1 MKNAQIKVQE
11 SNETWRFGRDP
22 VDILQHLWPHKFEK
36 MTCADPTKNTPA
48 IPIIF
53 NQLDNW
59 QYDKNAGFVQRSET
73 LFSMV
78 LVIIAIELVVAHFR
92 STPSSITLLW
102 PLRQPLDALA
112 NFLEYWVGTMC
123 ELVHLQ
129 FGIPFPVEQR
139 WVFAFYT
146 DAYKKTVDHHGTQ
159 NVNGVTRTVVLSY
172 IVRRMKWDKSW
183 QGEVLEP
190 YVHVQS
196 LTRAT
201 DRHYVFI
208 EDLAEGIDIPPKC
221 HSLAKTLNM
230 PATQMKSQGTDSIV
244 RKQLTIVKLMRWLE
258 DKDPRTKRRRNA
270 NPHYRYLNPLIPALD
285 SHVLNGVTRTVV
297 LSYIVRRMKWDKSWQ
312 GEVLEPY
319 VHVQSLTR
327 ATDRHYVFIEDLAE
341 GIDIP
346 PKCHSLAKTLNMPAT
361 QMKSQGTDSIVR
373 KQLTI
378 VKLMRWL
385 EDKDPRTKRR
395 RNANPHYRYLNPLIP
410 ALDSHVFR
418 QAMYDAQGQGE
429 VIAQK
434 ITETI
439 IARFCQEAR
448 DLYSR
453 HEEWWPSSAITRNP
467 VPASTLFGSD
477 KSFQALATSNKPDFK
492 KAWTTLLDAA
502 EHLPD
507 DKNNQRLATKR
518 DRSRTDLL
526 LLRTFSMDIIERQPH
541 L

>member
-11 SNETWRFGRDP
+11 SNETWRFGREP
-22 VDILQHLWPHKFEK
+22 VDILQHLWPDKFEK

-59 QYDKNAGFVQRSET
+59 QYDKNIVQRSET

-78 LVIIAIELVVAHFR
+78 LVIIAIELVVAHSR

-123 ELVHLQ
+123 EFVHLQ
-129 FGIPFPVEQR
+129 FGIPFPVEPC
-139 WVFAFYT
+139 WVCAYYN

-172 IVRRMKWDKSW
+172 IVRRNKWDQSW

-196 LTRAT
+196 FTRAT

-208 EDLAEGIDIPPKC
+208 EDLSEDIDIPPNC

-258 DKDPRTKRRRNA
+258 DKDPQPKLSRNA
-270 NPHYRYLNPLIPALD
+270 NRHYRYLNPLIPALD
-285 SHVLNGVTRTVV
+285 S
-297 LSYIVRRMKWDKSWQ
+297 Y
-312 GEVLEPY
+312 
-319 VHVQSLTR
+319 
-327 ATDRHYVFIEDLAE
+327 
-341 GIDIP
+341 
-346 PKCHSLAKTLNMPAT
+346 
-361 QMKSQGTDSIVR
+361 
-373 KQLTI
+373 
-378 VKLMRWL
+378 
-385 EDKDPRTKRR
+385 
-395 RNANPHYRYLNPLIP
+395 
-410 ALDSHVFR
+410 VFR
-418 QAMYDAQGQGE
+418 QAMWDAQGPGQM
-429 VIAQK
+429 IAQK
-434 ITETI
+434 ITEPI

-448 DLYSR
+448 DLYFR
-453 HEEWWPSSAITRNP
+453 HESWWPKSAITRNP
-467 VPASTLFGSD
+467 ARASELFGSD
-477 KSFQALATSNKPDFK
+477 KSFQALATSNIPQCQ

-502 EHLPD
+502 EPLPD

>member
-1 MKNAQIKVQE
+1 MKNAKIKVQE

-22 VDILQHLWPHKFEK
+22 VDILQHLWPDKFEK
-36 MTCADPTKNTPA
+36 MTCADPTKKTPA

-53 NQLDNW
+53 NQLGNW
-59 QYDKNAGFVQRSET
+59 QCDKNAGFVQRSET

-78 LVIIAIELVVAHFR
+78 LVIIAIELVVSRFR
-92 STPSSITLLW
+92 SPPSSITLLW

-112 NFLEYWVGTMC
+112 NFLDNWVGTMC
-123 ELVHLQ
+123 EFVHLQ
-129 FGIPFPVEQR
+129 FGIPLPVEQR

-172 IVRRMKWDKSW
+172 IVRRKKWDKSW

-196 LTRAT
+196 FTRPT

-208 EDLAEGIDIPPKC
+208 EDLSEGIDIPPNC

-230 PATQMKSQGTDSIV
+230 PATQMKSQGSDSIA

-258 DKDPRTKRRRNA
+258 DKDPRTK
-270 NPHYRYLNPLIPALD
+270 L
-285 SHVLNGVTRTVV
+285 
-297 LSYIVRRMKWDKSWQ
+297 
-312 GEVLEPY
+312 
-319 VHVQSLTR
+319 
-327 ATDRHYVFIEDLAE
+327 
-341 GIDIP
+341 
-346 PKCHSLAKTLNMPAT
+346 
-361 QMKSQGTDSIVR
+361 
-373 KQLTI
+373 
-378 VKLMRWL
+378 
-385 EDKDPRTKRR
+385 R

-429 VIAQK
+429 MIAQN

-453 HEEWWPSSAITRNP
+453 HGQCWPSSAITPNP

-477 KSFQALATSNKPDFK
+477 QSFQALATSNEPECK
-492 KAWTTLLDAA
+492 KAWTSVLDAA